1 MGMASVLSMVEDD
14 EEKIMVGVY
23 IFPRVCLLL
32 LLLLVV
38 VSSWPRIMA
47 TISFLRTAG
56 RDAGQGV
63 VGQ

>member
-1 MGMASVLSMVEDD
+1 MASVLSMVEDD
-14 EEKIMVGVY
+14 EEKIIVRVY
-23 IFPRVCLLL
+23 IFPRVCLRLL
-32 LLLLVV
+32 L